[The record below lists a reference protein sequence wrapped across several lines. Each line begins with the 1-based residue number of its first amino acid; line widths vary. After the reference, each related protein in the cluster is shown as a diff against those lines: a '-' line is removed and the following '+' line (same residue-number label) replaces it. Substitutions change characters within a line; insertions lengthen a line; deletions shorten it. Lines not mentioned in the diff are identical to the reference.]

1 MTKTFIAV
9 RDVDEETFRKFKAMS
24 VEERMKL
31 GVALTI
37 AMKYLLEKKKKRK
50 ERSLS
55 GVEQL
60 MSIKPFSWGKGTE
73 KTSKEVDEILYGMKK

>member
-50 ERSLS
+50 EFEWCRA
-55 GVEQL
+55 VNEH
-60 MSIKPFSWGKGTE
+60 KAF
-73 KTSKEVDEILYGMKK
+73 